1 MCPRLTGHYSA
12 KGGLCKMKQAVILAG
27 GKGSRLKSISGDLPK
42 SMVSVLGIPLLRYI
56 IEQCVLHRILD
67 IKLLVSYKNKV
78 IENYFGDG
86 YQFGVSIQYIL
97 EDTPRGTAGALV
109 DALPELDEQFLVI
122 YGDTYFDIDL
132 SDFWEFHQDQAGDIS
147 IFLHPNDHPHD
158 SDLIEV
164 NSSLQVH
171 KIHPYPHDLKW
182 HQNLVN
188 AALYMFNKSALN
200 GVCFVSDNPDI
211 AKDLFPLMLESKKTL
226 YGYVSTEYIKD
237 MGTPKRLS
245 KVEKDIGSGK
255 VKSLKK
261 QTPKIAIFLDRDG
274 TINQEVNHLS
284 NQEQFE
290 LLDGAAEAIC
300 QINAAG
306 ILAVIVTNQP
316 VIARGELKES
326 ELKIIHNKMDT
337 LLGRHGAYIDRLY
350 YCPHHTDRGFEGE
363 VKELKF
369 NCDCRKPSIGMFRQ
383 AKNDLNIVLEKS
395 WLVGDSTRDILAAK
409 HAGIKSV
416 LVQTGFSGKDGAFEV
431 VPDYVAKDLSEAV
444 MLILKEIDSND
455 C

>member
-1 MCPRLTGHYSA
+1 
-12 KGGLCKMKQAVILAG
+12 MKQAVILAG

-42 SMVSVLGIPLLRYI
+42 SMVPIFGIPLLRYI
-56 IEQCVLHRILD
+56 IEQCVFHRILD
-67 IKLLVSYKNKV
+67 IKLLVSYKNEV

-86 YQFGVSIQYIL
+86 HQFGVSIQYIV
-97 EDTPRGTAGALV
+97 EDIPRGTAGALI
-109 DALPELDEQFLVI
+109 DALPELDEQFLVV
-122 YGDTYFDIDL
+122 YGDTFFDIDL
-132 SDFWEFHQDQAGDIS
+132 SAFWKFHQDQEGDIS
-147 IFLHPNDHPHD
+147 IFVHPNDHPHD
-158 SDLIEV
+158 SDLIEIGPSFRV
-164 NSSLQVH
+164 Q
-171 KIHPYPHDLKW
+171 KIHPYPHDTQW
-182 HQNLVN
+182 RQNLVN
-188 AALYMFNKSALN
+188 AAVYMFNKSALK
-200 GVCFVSDNPDI
+200 GVNFISDRPDI
-211 AKDLFPLMLESKKTL
+211 AKELFPMMLESEKTL
-226 YGYVSTEYIKD
+226 YGYISTEYIKD

-245 KVEKDIGSGK
+245 KVEKDINSGK
-255 VKSLKK
+255 VKSLKN

-284 NQEQFE
+284 NQDQFE

-316 VIARGELKES
+316 VIARGELKVS

-350 YCPHHTDRGFEGE
+350 YCPHHTDRGFQGE

-369 NCDCRKPSIGMFRQ
+369 NCDCRKPSTGMIRQ

-409 HAGIKSV
+409 HAGMKSV

-444 MLILKEIDSND
+444 TLILKEIDSND